1 MTEKINHHNAHKAIK
16 VKIPGGEHSAGRG
29 IGFYRD
35 NLVAALE
42 DLSEV
47 EIVEDNPD
55 LVHYPFF
62 DLFYLTLPQ
71 KLDYPTVVTIHD
83 LTPLVLSNLYPHGLR
98 ARLSLA
104 AQKRALKNVA
114 AVLTDSLCSKKDI
127 VHFLHLDEQ
136 QVFVTPLAADPAYSQ
151 KPSASFINNVKEKY
165 HLPDEFILYVG
176 GINANKNLVRL
187 SEAAINL
194 DTHLVLVGGEFV
206 KPPVETFSF
215 KKLLGLQRAHPE
227 IRQFNE
233 LKEIISGNPLFLV
246 LGFVPTADLNAIYRL
261 ASLYVQ
267 PSLYEG
273 FGLPL
278 LEAMSASCLFVSS
291 HAGSLTEI
299 IPSESIIFDP
309 ANQPS
314 IEKAIRDTLALPEKE
329 KARFIKLGREKTKEF
344 SWEKTAKA
352 TLAVYQSVLKK

>member
-1 MTEKINHHNAHKAIK
+1 MTKFR
-16 VKIPGGEHSAGRG
+16 VQFPGREHSKGRG
-29 IGFYRD
+29 IGRYTKS
-35 NLVAALE
+35 LIEALE
-42 DLSEV
+42 KTNEV
-47 EIVEDNPD
+47 ELVDTNPD
-55 LVHYPFF
+55 LIHYGFF
-62 DLFYLTLPQ
+62 DLFYHTLPNS
-71 KLDYPTVVTIHD
+71 LFRPTIVTVHD
-83 LTPLVLSNLYPHGLR
+83 LTPLVLPKLYPQGLR

-114 AVLTDSLCSKKDI
+114 AVLTDSVCSKKDI
-127 VHFLHLDEQ
+127 VHLLHLDEQ

-165 HLPDEFILYVG
+165 HLPDKFILYVG

-187 SEAAINL
+187 SEAIINL
-194 DTHLVLVGGEFV
+194 GTHLVLVGGEFV

-233 LKEIISGNPLFLV
+233 LKEIISGNPHFLV

-278 LEAMSASCLFVSS
+278 LEAMSADCLFVSS

-329 KARFIKLGREKTKEF
+329 KARLVKLGREKTKEF